1 LSRLITYAKG
11 KEILVLGPASAGKT
25 HFGEYLRLG
34 TLGRE
39 GERKMTFHVSKSPV
53 FTIRVGK
60 DGGRLLNVRRAVD
73 TPGQVGPVQHA
84 NLVGRRK
91 PDGVILVLDCS
102 QMVST
107 TVRWVDLFCDRLDTV
122 LRRGSV
128 ARRKLHEML
137 VLLNKR
143 DRIDESECERLRGG
157 VAELLDR
164 HLSVVLGRERARSI
178 PIFEC
183 ISVETEQ
190 GTVLIEAVVARLAE
204 RLGK

>member
-1 LSRLITYAKG
+1 
-11 KEILVLGPASAGKT
+11 
-25 HFGEYLRLG
+25 
-34 TLGRE
+34 
-39 GERKMTFHVSKSPV
+39 
-53 FTIRVGK
+53 
-60 DGGRLLNVRRAVD
+60 
-73 TPGQVGPVQHA
+73 
-84 NLVGRRK
+84 
-91 PDGVILVLDCS
+91 
-102 QMVST
+102 MVST